1 VNAAKGGDGAG
12 QTAHSTGGKEE
23 QWHITL
29 VAACAAQCDTRYMRS
44 LSGSCFAT
52 ASTARSIPEQPSYLA
67 GSPIRSRL
75 DQRHMSTFTMPG
87 GQSGEAMH
95 RRFCTKCG
103 SPILI
108 EKDGTGRKLIMAGT
122 LDDKSQFKPTI
133 SLFCEQAPSWVVMP
147 TQTENL
153 PRYYD

>member
-1 VNAAKGGDGAG
+1 M
-12 QTAHSTGGKEE
+12 THYTGGC
-23 QWHITL
+23 L
-29 VAACAAQCDTRYMRS
+29 CGAVRY
-44 LSGSCFAT
+44 
-52 ASTARSIPEQPSYLA
+52 SIDAE
-67 GSPIRSRL
+67 PIRQLLCNCVDCQKHTGTAFVSGL
-75 DQRHMSTFTMPG
+75 AVPSEAVSITGTMSTFTMPG

-122 LDDKSQFKPTI
+122 LDDKTQFKPTI

>member
-1 VNAAKGGDGAG
+1 MRECSKGGDGA
-12 QTAHSTGGKEE
+12 ARTGGAMT
-23 QWHITL
+23 HYAGGCL
-29 VAACAAQCDTRYMRS
+29 CGAVRY
-44 LSGSCFAT
+44 
-52 ASTARSIPEQPSYLA
+52 SIDAE
-67 GSPIRSRL
+67 PIRQLLCNCVACQKHTGTAFVSGL
-75 DQRHMSTFTMPG
+75 AVPSEAVSITGTMSTFTMPG